1 MFFLFLFSA
10 YTCNPCLSFPYRGL
24 EKWVVEHVVLISV
37 STGFVYICFLFDDA
51 LKNKIYITSPS
62 QLVIL
67 RDNDQSQRWVPI
79 SFTQLSPIKKTG
91 CFLLCMSWFRYLWV
105 GSTIQSFTTPRHRR
119 CVKILLFFSLSFVL
133 LMERE
138 SRSHTRY
145 FSQQFFSLAS
155 SAIRSHRLLLYM
167 LDIFTLYTF
176 FVCEEIAY
184 ISELKGGYKE
194 SNWPLRDSCCCCFLA
209 GKWWWSFVM
218 TTPWSLSL

>member
-1 MFFLFLFSA
+1 MGAHFLYPIISDKK
-10 YTCNPCLSFPYRGL
+10 NGL
-24 EKWVVEHVVLISV
+24 LPFVYVLISLPL
-37 STGFVYICFLFDDA
+37 SRFDYSKFYDTTTSS
-51 LKNKIYITSPS
+51 LCQDIT
-62 QLVIL
+62 
-67 RDNDQSQRWVPI
+67 
-79 SFTQLSPIKKTG
+79 
-91 CFLLCMSWFRYLWV
+91 
-105 GSTIQSFTTPRHRR
+105 
-119 CVKILLFFSLSFVL
+119 FFSLSFVL

-145 FSQQFFSLAS
+145 FSQQFFPLAS

-184 ISELKGGYKE
+184 ISELKEGYKE